1 MSKNKL
7 DLTEDHKQKLI
18 QMTEFVMYEYD
29 IKIGFDGNLNYYHKT
44 DPEKDGVIYWLEHVI
59 YHLAKKILNRDDSA
73 ILQFHISC
81 LTTMFGENSPHHPI
95 NYLYERYMRNK
106 AAKEKQFKLDL

>member
-7 DLTEDHKQKLI
+7 DLTEDHKIKLI

-29 IKIGFDGNLNYYHKT
+29 ISITPNKMLHYEHRE
-44 DPEKDGVIYWLEHVI
+44 DPSKDGSVYWLEHVI
-59 YHLAKKILNRDDSA
+59 FHLAKKILNRDDSA

-81 LTTMFGENSPHHPI
+81 LTTMFGETSPHHPI
-95 NYLYERYMRNK
+95 MYLYERYMRNK
-106 AAKEKQFKLDL
+106 ATKEKQFKLDL